1 MAVDGVESLGLVCF
15 LCSSVCSIL
24 ASSQDGLLST
34 PAASAVIRTREG
46 GFVPF
51 GAFIL
56 SASHNPGISAALSGP
71 PPPKST
77 ASTGPPVRAIELVC
91 WPVVNLWAE
100 YAIVHLYSS

>member
-1 MAVDGVESLGLVCF
+1 MELSRWGWFAFFAVLFVLF
-15 LCSSVCSIL
+15 L